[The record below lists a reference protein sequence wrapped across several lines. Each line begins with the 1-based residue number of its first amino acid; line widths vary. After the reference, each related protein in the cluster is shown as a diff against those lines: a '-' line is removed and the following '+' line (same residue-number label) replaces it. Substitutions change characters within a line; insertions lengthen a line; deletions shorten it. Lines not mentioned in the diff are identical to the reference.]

1 MLNFRVMDAEELIK
15 EITEDQERVKAEAPK
30 LLAKLKKKLD
40 KEDDKI
46 YAEKMIKLNELN
58 KNG

>member
-1 MLNFRVMDAEELIK
+1 MDAEELIK